1 MFGLRVRFANTTIQ
15 CNLEALV
22 RQVVLNKLEEQWGG
36 HRFASLGR
44 RLVKEG
50 DLVKISRRYGT

>member
-1 MFGLRVRFANTTIQ
+1 M
-15 CNLEALV
+15 
-22 RQVVLNKLEEQWGG
+22 VLNKLEEQWGG

-50 DLVKISRRYGT
+50 DLVKISRRYGKYCFKAVLRKAENCCFQLQIHNTL